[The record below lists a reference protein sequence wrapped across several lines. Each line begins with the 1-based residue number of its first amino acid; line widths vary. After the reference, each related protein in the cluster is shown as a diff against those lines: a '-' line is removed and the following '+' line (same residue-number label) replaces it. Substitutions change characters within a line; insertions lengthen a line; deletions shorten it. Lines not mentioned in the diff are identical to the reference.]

1 MEKVRP
7 WCGQPSNRGRLKD
20 RTDANGISLKTL
32 NQPWRR
38 GTARYRDSRLTSTQS
53 QGFFLRKITTAKF
66 LPSPPPFLS
75 LLSPSPS
82 LCPFPLS
89 SPPILFRFFSHFSPF
104 PFPITLFTFS
114 SPQNLVRKHRA
125 ALLAL
130 PDLPL
135 ELHKLGLELH
145 I

>member
-7 WCGQPSNRGRLKD
+7 WCGQPSDRGQLKN
-20 RTDANGISLKTL
+20 RTDANGIS
-32 NQPWRR
+32 Q
-38 GTARYRDSRLTSTQS
+38 DSEPAVAAWYCQVPGLASDIDTKPKEKS
-53 QGFFLRKITTAKF
+53 QLQNSSPH
-66 LPSPPPFLS
+66 LPFPPFLS

-89 SPPILFRFFSHFSPF
+89 SPPILFLFFSHFSPF

-114 SPQNLVRKHRA
+114 SPQNLVRKNRA